1 MSKPMRVLIL
11 QVAMLL
17 LAAPVLA
24 KAAPGRVAN
33 EDAGQATNVY
43 AKADDVDCSKLDN
56 DNARKQ
62 CREAKLKN
70 NNDTANVDCSKLDSD
85 KARKQCR
92 EAKAKQ
98 NDNNVNVDCSKLND
112 DDARKKC
119 REAKVKN

>member
-33 EDAGQATNVY
+33 EDADRATNVY
-43 AKADDVDCSKLDN
+43 AKADDVDCSKLKD
-56 DNARKQ
+56 DDARKQ

-70 NNDTANVDCSKLDSD
+70 NDTADVECNKL
-85 KARKQCR
+85 K
-92 EAKAKQ
+92 
-98 NDNNVNVDCSKLND
+98 D
-112 DDARKKC
+112 DDARKQC
-119 REAKVKN
+119 CEAKLRTTTRRTSSAASSTATRPASSAVKPR

>member
-17 LAAPVLA
+17 LAAPVFA

-33 EDAGQATNVY
+33 EDAGRAANVY

-56 DNARKQ
+56 DDARKQ
-62 CREAKLKN
+62 CRETKLKH
-70 NNDTANVDCSKLDSD
+70 NNDTADVECSKLKDD
-85 KARKQCR
+85 DARKKCR
-92 EAKAKQ
+92 EARLNRKDDK
-98 NDNNVNVDCSKLND
+98 VDVECSKLKD

-119 REAKVKN
+119 REAKIKN

>member
-56 DNARKQ
+56 D
-62 CREAKLKN
+62 
-70 NNDTANVDCSKLDSD
+70 

>member
-1 MSKPMRVLIL
+1 MYKPMRVLIL

-33 EDAGQATNVY
+33 EDAGQAADVY

-56 DNARKQ
+56 ENARKQ
-62 CREAKLKN
+62 CREAKLKH
-70 NNDTANVDCSKLDSD
+70 NDDKADVECSKLDNED
-85 KARKQCR
+85 ARKKCR
-92 EAKAKQ
+92 EAKVKH
-98 NDNNVNVDCSKLND
+98 NDDNVNVDCSKLKD

-119 REAKVKN
+119 REAKIKN